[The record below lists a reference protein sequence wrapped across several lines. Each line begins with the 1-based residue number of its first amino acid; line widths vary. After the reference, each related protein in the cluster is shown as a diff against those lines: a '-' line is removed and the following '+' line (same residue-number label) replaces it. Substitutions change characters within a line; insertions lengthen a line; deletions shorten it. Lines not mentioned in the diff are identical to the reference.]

1 MPVASNRMTVSTR
14 RYGLGP
20 IRRDVAERWLA
31 SDDSRKVMYALLR
44 LSLNGPDFAFAER
57 MALKHATHPDEW
69 VRRNAAT
76 ALSHVARL
84 HGSIQLDAVMKTLVK
99 MLDDPQVFGDA
110 DYSLDEIEIY
120 MNTDRC
126 HYMAG
131 SADSLLQRAAP

>member
-1 MPVASNRMTVSTR
+1 MPVSSKRVTMSTA

-31 SDDSRKVMYALLR
+31 SDDPRKVMYALLR

-76 ALSHVARL
+76 AMLHVARL
-84 HGSIQLDAVMKTLVK
+84 NGSVDLDAVMTTLVK
-99 MLDDPQVFGDA
+99 MLDDPEAFGWADDA
-110 DYSLDEIEIY
+110 LDSIEIY
-120 MNTDRC
+120 MKTDRRR
-126 HYMAG
+126 YMA
-131 SADSLLQRAAP
+131 ARAEPDPQRTAP